1 VIKGPLSNVLV
12 VEVCGWHTGPMAA
25 TILADQGADVIKVEP
40 PGGDEYRRGGTQR
53 GGFSASFMAANR
65 NKRSI
70 TLDLKRPAHA
80 AALRKIIA
88 KAVVLFQNPR
98 PGAMERLG
106 LGAEQLR
113 AEFPR
118 LINASISGY
127 GPTGPKSKERSFD
140 TLIQAMTGMAALQP
154 GPEGQPRAIP
164 TLLPDKTTSPI
175 VAQGICAA
183 LFQRERTGPGATL
196 EYSMLDGMVWW
207 MWPDAMSNHTFVGE
221 EGVQP
226 AAPVADA
233 DFICPTADGH
243 MVVAPHQETAWR
255 NFTRIVGKPELFEDP
270 RFSPMG
276 ERMRNLREFSAAV
289 RGSLGGKTNAEWEAL
304 FAEGDIPCAPVLDV
318 SQVADHPQVRWNGV
332 LEEAEHPTAGRYH
345 APKSPVFFDGER
357 NGVVRHVPAAG
368 EHTEAILA
376 EFGITL
382 ASLETAAE

>member
-1 VIKGPLSNVLV
+1 
-12 VEVCGWHTGPMAA
+12 MAA

-40 PGGDEYRRGGTQR
+40 PGGDEYRRGGTRR

-80 AALRKIIA
+80 AALRKILA
-88 KAVVLFQNPR
+88 KADVLIQNQR

-106 LGAEQLR
+106 FGAEQLR

-118 LINASISGY
+118 LIYASISGY
-127 GPTGPKSKERSFD
+127 GPTGPKSPERSFD
-140 TLIQAMTGMAALQP
+140 TMIQAMTGMAALQP
-154 GPEGQPRAIP
+154 GPDGRPRAIP

-175 VAQGICAA
+175 VAQAICAA
-183 LFQRERTGPGATL
+183 LFQRERTGEGATL
-196 EYSMLDGMVWW
+196 DYSMLDGMVWW
-207 MWPDAMSNHTFVGE
+207 MWPDGMVNDTFVGDE
-221 EGVQP
+221 IQHG
-226 AAPVADA
+226 APVADA

-243 MVVAPHQETAWR
+243 MVVSPHQETAWR
-255 NFTRIVGKPELFEDP
+255 NFTRLVGKPEWYEDP

-304 FAEGDIPCAPVLDV
+304 FAEGDIPCAPVLGV
-318 SQVADHPQVRWNGV
+318 GQVTDHPQVRWNGAI
-332 LEEAEHPTAGRYH
+332 EEAEHPTAGRYR

-368 EHTEAILA
+368 EHTEQILA
-376 EFGITL
+376 EFGI
-382 ASLETAAE
+382 ALETLEPAAE